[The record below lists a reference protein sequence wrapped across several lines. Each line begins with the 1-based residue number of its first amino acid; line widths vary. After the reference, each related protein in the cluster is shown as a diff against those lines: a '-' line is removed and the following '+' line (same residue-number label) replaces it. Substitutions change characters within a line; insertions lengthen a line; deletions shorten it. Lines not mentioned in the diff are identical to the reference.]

1 MENLRVR
8 YSLKDQSMNFPFQN
22 TTTIYKP
29 QYKKDL
35 FGFEKK
41 RQKLCSFLKKNMVQV
56 SSEYI
61 SIGCNRTAHAA
72 SWGNSGLVAFGADT
86 LIALY
91 SPLVRAF

>member
-41 RQKLCSFLKKNMVQV
+41 RQKLCSFLKKTWFKCHQNIYLLVVTELPMQQV
-56 SSEYI
+56 GE
-61 SIGCNRTAHAA
+61 T
-72 SWGNSGLVAFGADT
+72 V
-86 LIALY
+86 
-91 SPLVRAF
+91 V